1 MDSLI
6 GLDLGTT
13 AIKAGVYA
21 LDGRLLASA
30 AFDYDLITP
39 RPGWVEQDPRQW
51 WDLSAR
57 AVRAALASCEVGH
70 RPAAISVSSQG
81 ISFIPLDR
89 TGQPLGSALC
99 WLDMRAD
106 VEAAAVRARIG
117 EERLFALTGKR
128 PSAGYVLPKLLWLR
142 RHEPERFRQADC
154 FLTAHDFLVH
164 RLCGAK
170 VTDFSLAGGSLLFD
184 LQRLEWS
191 AELLDAFDLDPAR
204 LPRAVLAGTPA
215 GVLERK
221 AAEELDLPLG
231 LPVVVGGQDQKV
243 AALGAGLRPGW
254 AAISLGTAAAVSCLA
269 ERPVLDPQRRIPL
282 FPFVAPGLW
291 DLEGVIGT
299 AGAAMRWARDNFFPD
314 LSYPQMDALA
324 RLSSP
329 GANGVRFYPHLA
341 GATSPLWQPAAAGA
355 FSGLSLACGRADL
368 ARSLYEGVAY
378 QIRANLEVMA
388 QLSAPQALILF
399 GGGSRSPLWR
409 EIIAAVCALP
419 AASAAAAVSAGSVSA
434 SAESSA
440 PDGTYAPDV
449 ALWGACRLA
458 GFGAGLFAERFGPSA
473 GLDFRLAEPDWVA
486 RYAELYPRY
495 RAAER
500 APLV

>member
-21 LDGRLLASA
+21 LDGQLLASA
-30 AFDYDLITP
+30 ACEYGLITP

-51 WDLSAR
+51 WQLSVQ
-57 AVRAALASCEVGH
+57 AVRAALGACAAPH

-81 ISFIPLDR
+81 ISFVPLDCA
-89 TGQPLGSALC
+89 GQPLGSALC
-99 WLDMRAD
+99 WLDMRAE
-106 VEAAAVRARIG
+106 VEAEVVRVRVG

-128 PSAGYVLPKLLWLR
+128 PSAAYVLPKLLWLR
-142 RHEPERFRQADC
+142 RNEPDRFRQADC
-154 FLTAHDFLVH
+154 FLTAHDFLLY
-164 RLCGAK
+164 RLCGEK
-170 VTDFSLAGGSLLFD
+170 LTDFSLAGGSLLFD

-204 LPRAVLAGTPA
+204 LPRAVWAGTPA
-215 GVLERK
+215 GDLGRQ
-221 AAEELDLPLG
+221 AAEELGLPAE

-269 ERPVLDPQRRIPL
+269 ERPVFDPQRRIPL

-299 AGAAMRWARDNFFPD
+299 AGAALRWARDNLFPG
-314 LSYPQMDALA
+314 LSYPQIETLA
-324 RLSSP
+324 RQSP
-329 GANGVRFYPHLA
+329 PGGNGVRFYPHLA
-341 GATSPLWQPAAAGA
+341 GAASPLWQPAAAGA
-355 FSGLSLACGRADL
+355 FSGLTLASGRADL

-388 QLSAPQALILF
+388 QLSPPQALILF

-409 EIIAAVCALP
+409 EIIAAVCGLP
-419 AASAAAAVSAGSVSA
+419 AAAAAAAAQAAGGDSAQS
-434 SAESSA
+434 
-440 PDGTYAPDV
+440 APDV

-458 GFGAGLFAERFGPSA
+458 GFGAGLFTERFAPAAGLELHPSA
-473 GLDFRLAEPDWVA
+473 VDWTA
-486 RYAELYPRY
+486 RYADLYRQY
-495 RAAER
+495 CAAER